1 MGGKGSG
8 GRRANAG
15 AKPKE
20 NKKVKVQLYVL
31 PSNVETVK
39 QFNKNLENGNKETE

>member
-31 PSNVETVK
+31 PSNVKKVK
-39 QFNKNLENGNKETE
+39 QFNKNLENGNEETE

>member
-8 GRRANAG
+8 GKRANAG

-31 PSNVETVK
+31 PKNVESVK
-39 QFNKNLENGNKETE
+39 QFNKQLENGS

>member
-31 PSNVETVK
+31 PSNVEKVK
-39 QFNKNLENGNKETE
+39 QFNKKLENGNKETK